1 MAKKLNK
8 QQKQAKTLDFG
19 SVLRKAQSGDAL
31 AMKQL
36 KDMTAADI
44 DYNRDYG
51 NLNPKDL
58 QWLNNNI
65 PNLKDITNQ
74 ALEDYAIRNNI
85 TKDEGT
91 KIDIADAM
99 KAASAENRVQQA
111 DKASKNDDKWNPVDV
126 PGSGN
131 KKQTA
136 QRNLDEDRPLT
147 KEEERRL
154 YDSSITDKE
163 SKDVDAL
170 QNATKEVKTGSA
182 VGNKPVVNNGG
193 TATNAPVNT
202 STENGEEVEPKTKT
216 EENEEGQ
223 NFNIGK
229 KVDDVPEKNEEL
241 DNFWNKFRAGA
252 LRAYPWLQA
261 IGDAIG
267 KNARMT
273 ADRAALLTGGQ
284 RDPEAYDTVKPE
296 DYNTDEHKIEQAYAD
311 ARAGNLDSVKRLI
324 MNGDVTIENVAA
336 ALNMSEEDAEKV
348 FGNYMKKD
356 TAETR
361 TSEAN
366 AKNAEAQ
373 VMSTYLQNETTV
385 QNNINFIDE
394 KIREIDTA
402 INQLQSNDYDTYLKV
417 YGEYVNNV
425 RGIENTGIAST
436 ATSNEGFGVNADAG
450 VRIGVVK
457 AGASGNF
464 DKSWGS
470 SNTSTGSTDILAKQ
484 ALPKA
489 EYMAQAAMGERNAAN
504 DELIQKLE
512 AQKAQLQQT
521 RDTWQQ
527 TLQEVKAQRKGTTKI
542 DYRPHTTAAS
552 QEVSQGAE

>member
-58 QWLNNNI
+58 QWLYNNV
-65 PNLKDITNQ
+65 PNLKDITDQ
-74 ALEDYAIRNNI
+74 AFSDYAIRNNI
-85 TKDEGT
+85 TKDEAM
-91 KIDIADAM
+91 KVDIADAM
-99 KAASAENRVQQA
+99 KAASAENRAQQA
-111 DKASKNDDKWNPVDV
+111 DLASKNDDKWNPVNI

-131 KKQTA
+131 KKQVA
-136 QRNLDEDRPLT
+136 QGNLTEDRPLT
-147 KEEERRL
+147 KAEERRV
-154 YDSSITDKE
+154 YDKSITDEE

-170 QNATKEVKTGSA
+170 QNATKEVKTGN
-182 VGNKPVVNNGG
+182 VVENKSTGTSNN
-193 TATNAPVNT
+193 TNASTPATTETVNVEQPEN
-202 STENGEEVEPKTKT
+202 TENVDFNLGKEVEVEDETSNK
-216 EENEEGQ
+216 
-223 NFNIGK
+223 
-229 KVDDVPEKNEEL
+229 KNEDL
-241 DNFWNKFRAGA
+241 KRFWDSFRAGS
-252 LRAYPWLQA
+252 LRAYPWLQT

-273 ADRAALLTGGQ
+273 QDRAAILTGGQ
-284 RDPEAYDTVKPE
+284 RDAEAYTPVNPE
-296 DYNTDEHKIEQAYAD
+296 DHITDTYRVEQAYAD
-311 ARAGNLDSVKRLI
+311 ARAGNLDSVKKLI

-336 ALNMSEEDAEKV
+336 ALNMSEEDAKKV
-348 FGNYMKKD
+348 FGNYMVKD
-356 TAETR
+356 TAEAR
-361 TSEAN
+361 TSEAG
-366 AKNAEAQ
+366 AEQAEAQ
-373 VMSTYLQNETTV
+373 VEATYLQNATTV

-417 YGEYVNNV
+417 YGEYVSNV

-436 ATSNEGFGVNADAG
+436 ATSNEGFGVNANAG
-450 VRIGVVK
+450 VRVGVVN

-470 SNTSTGSTDILAKQ
+470 SNTSTGSTDVLAKQ

-512 AQKAQLQQT
+512 VQKAQLQQA

-527 TLQEVKAQRKGTTKI
+527 TLDAAQSKLNTKLNYKPKPQTTE
-542 DYRPHTTAAS
+542 TT
-552 QEVSQGAE
+552 QGVQ

>member
-1 MAKKLNK
+1 MATKKLNK

-19 SVLRKAQSGDAL
+19 SLLRKAQSGDAL
-31 AMKQL
+31 AKKQL
-36 KDMTAADI
+36 EDMTAGDI
-44 DYNRDYG
+44 DYNKDFG
-51 NLNPKDL
+51 KLNPKDL
-58 QWLNNNI
+58 QWLYNNV
-65 PNLKDITNQ
+65 PNLKDITDQ
-74 ALEDYAIRNNI
+74 AFEDYAIRNHI
-85 TKDEGT
+85 TKDEAMNV
-91 KIDIADAM
+91 DIADAM
-99 KAASAENRVQQA
+99 KASSAENRAQQA
-111 DKASKNDDKWNPVDV
+111 DIASKNDDKWNPVNV

-131 KKQTA
+131 KKQIA
-136 QRNLDEDRPLT
+136 QGNLTEDRPLT
-147 KEEERRL
+147 KAEERRV
-154 YDSSITDKE
+154 YDKSITDEE

-170 QNATKEVKTGSA
+170 QNATREVKSGSTETKPA
-182 VGNKPVVNNGG
+182 SNVGDVTTSITTEGTKTETPVVN
-193 TATNAPVNT
+193 AEQ
-202 STENGEEVEPKTKT
+202 TEN
-216 EENEEGQ
+216 EGQ
-223 NFNIGK
+223 NFNVGNKVEDAPEDNKDLK
-229 KVDDVPEKNEEL
+229 K
-241 DNFWNKFRAGA
+241 FWDSFRAGS
-252 LRAYPWLQA
+252 LRAYPWLQT

-273 ADRAALLTGGQ
+273 QDRAAILTGGQ
-284 RDPEAYDTVKPE
+284 RDAEAYNPVNPE
-296 DYNTDEHKIEQAYAD
+296 DHMTDELRVEQAYAD
-311 ARAGNLDSVKRLI
+311 ARAGNLDSVKKLI

-336 ALNMSEEDAEKV
+336 ALNMSEEDAKKV
-348 FGNYMKKD
+348 FGNYMVKD
-356 TAETR
+356 TAEAR

-366 AKNAEAQ
+366 ADQAEAQ

-436 ATSNEGFGVNADAG
+436 ATSNEGFGADVDVNARFG
-450 VRIGVVK
+450 VLK

-470 SNTSTGSTDILAKQ
+470 SNTSTGSTDVLAKQ

-489 EYMAQAAMGERNAAN
+489 EYMAQSAMGERNAAN

-512 AQKAQLQQT
+512 AQKAQLVAA

-527 TLQEVKAQRKGTTKI
+527 TLNDAMAQRKGNTKLN
-542 DYRPHTTAAS
+542 YKPNT
-552 QEVSQGAE
+552 QGAE